1 MSRTRIDDMD
11 DAQDQIAALRDQV
24 ETLMRERVNPA
35 MQQARETVQDQAEML
50 SDRVRDQ
57 PLMALAVAAAVGFL
71 LGRISS

>member
-1 MSRTRIDDMD
+1 MD